1 MADAYALSI
10 VGGINGYVTVPNFTF
25 SNGVDPLAFTVE
37 FDADFRQVQG
47 THNFEAFSLNWNRYL
62 RFVRRWDGQLSLSS
76 RNINVSSSFGL
87 HSVGAVTLAETENVR
102 AKYKFVFANET
113 MTFFFNDETTPRRV
127 QSYPSAQLDLGSG
140 TLRQYH
146 HGTDPGS
153 LGHPIV
159 NIYNSKLT
167 VLNSVIEPDFTLTR
181 SMNDG
186 NVYNS
191 AGVAYGVFEDQSA
204 VQNWVRYDAPYID
217 PLQWN
222 RKLKLTT
229 QAAPA
234 SALDGFTGLITH
246 ENLPAEI
253 FTRVEKGDVYIP
265 FNGLPGGNFGDF
277 LTPVPL
283 VGNFRVE
290 LDIILR
296 PISTSS
302 FDIKLTDG
310 SGSSAGL
317 RLDTNID
324 RNANTKNQF
333 DRRSYAQYRVGSD
346 VVVDFSPY
354 YETRTTVIIERTD
367 DTVDRSDKE
376 LGTLFARWSRV
387 DQARVEF
394 YSAKVY
400 NASGILICH
409 IDAASY
415 SGSGDKIFDSVNS
428 YDMTLDNFTL
438 PAPQEFS
445 DGGGD
450 LRLCL
455 NEDGTGRLP
464 LEIVEFDEV
473 AQRAA
478 LWTRLP
484 ELSAGAE
491 VWLFYD
497 KTGESQPAVDSPFG
511 RNAVWSDY
519 EFVSHNAKVDST
531 GNHLFSSVAS
541 PLATDNF
548 GKIDGASF
556 FDDVTTN
563 NGYSSVT
570 IPATP
575 TLTPSTYKAW
585 AFNDGGSFDEILG
598 LRTSHRA
605 VLASYNSN
613 KLGLLVYGGGFWNE
627 TAGQTDFLPEQ
638 WHRVAGIVSAEQ
650 RMIVLNN
657 GNPTINNAL
666 LSGFVDSTD
675 LQIGRGWNGR
685 IAGAAWKKSIDTVEM
700 LHTEYANQSSP
711 ATFWTTGSP
720 ADTAGGG
727 GGTVSGITAFLA
739 SSTVASSVVMG
750 RIRLLAAASAS
761 TSTSTLITGT
771 VKMSAEFASATSTVS
786 LVTTAL
792 SVNGQIVSVTDTDS
806 NLAAQIGLLTG
817 FLSSNPSTSSATS
830 TMRLL
835 TTLLS
840 ETSSSSDVAAQVGY
854 LAEILSE
861 NAAISVANGMVKL
874 FADVNSTTVSQTDVF
889 TSSEIM
895 ANILSATNT
904 ASAVT
909 ATLQLF
915 SEILGQTV
923 SLSTVTGKIKL
934 PTTLFSDT
942 QAETVVSALVRH
954 FGEFAS
960 TNSSTSSMFTSN
972 LTLAQITSMVNSVS
986 NMTGVVRFLANYSS
1000 DNPSESIAV
1009 GTVGLFADA
1018 LSGNGTVSELEALV
1032 GLFGD
1037 LVSQTDN
1044 SSAVTST
1051 FSMSAN
1057 FVSETLSG
1065 TYIGSL
1071 ITGEQNS
1078 AHVISMSVSIGEH
1091 LFTGNLNRRLYTTD
1105 ITDGDA
1111 S

>member
-1 MADAYALSI
+1 MSAYLAFSGATNYVDLYQLTSPPDKIKMEWSGFVNSGLGNVQGMGKKDGTSFYIGVNNGNYIMGLGGTVLQTSGGVVIGERFTISLEVNLLLNTYEVIIDTVSTWTGSSSVSAADLMASMLSLGYVNSGGNNILKGGAFFANIYINEVLANKYDPSISAPITNQYLYDTVGGNHGKLENFSATPYVDYISAENLDEVYASDNALRINGTSGQKLNFPSVWSVGSSNFIDTDFEIEFKIKFEGGSTNTVRHFMNTSRGLFRQNDGLLLLRGIGASGELRFNFLGIETGKYYTFRVWKEAGSFNHYATVDGGGLDTQTSPIPLEIYGLGYSPEGSSDIGVAYIKLIDNITPSNSRHYDGNQPLTATEVPDLLGGTAGTLVNTPLFEPLLPVFEYTVNLQGDYTNLFTAFSANANVTTDRNIVFSVSKEDYTTGNIFVHNPNNVILRYNIKSTETDYFNGILTASHHIKAGLLIWDGNIGIVLEGMVVKGSSRSRPANSYIEFFNCFLDGELTQGALVGSNEGNLNPTKVLRCVVANYRTGADNKPVNLIDSI
-10 VGGINGYVTVPNFTF
+10 VYNCGGSFGDWGSVGNHVDTKATNVVIYRDGNAERPQIVIRAIDSNANPVNYRNVIVADNSLTTEGITSGQENIDFT
-25 SNGVDPLAFTVE
+25 GAFT
-37 FDADFRQVQG
+37 D
-47 THNFEAFSLNWNRYL
+47 
-62 RFVRRWDGQLSLSS
+62 LSAGDYRL
-76 RNINVSSSFGL
+76 
-87 HSVGAVTLAETENVR
+87 TQ
-102 AKYKFVFANET
+102 VFANA
-113 MTFFFNDETTPRRV
+113 N
-127 QSYPSAQLDLGSG
+127 
-140 TLRQYH
+140 
-146 HGTDPGS
+146 
-153 LGHPIV
+153 
-159 NIYNSKLT
+159 
-167 VLNSVIEPDFTLTR
+167 
-181 SMNDG
+181 
-186 NVYNS
+186 
-191 AGVAYGVFEDQSA
+191 
-204 VQNWVRYDAPYID
+204 
-217 PLQWN
+217 
-222 RKLKLTT
+222 
-229 QAAPA
+229 
-234 SALDGFTGLITH
+234 
-246 ENLPAEI
+246 
-253 FTRVEKGDVYIP
+253 
-265 FNGLPGGNFGDF
+265 
-277 LTPVPL
+277 L
-283 VGNFRVE
+283 VGKG
-290 LDIILR
+290 I
-296 PISTSS
+296 
-302 FDIKLTDG
+302 DG
-310 SGSSAGL
+310 S
-317 RLDTNID
+317 D
-324 RNANTKNQF
+324 
-333 DRRSYAQYRVGSD
+333 
-346 VVVDFSPY
+346 
-354 YETRTTVIIERTD
+354 
-367 DTVDRSDKE
+367 
-376 LGTLFARWSRV
+376 
-387 DQARVEF
+387 
-394 YSAKVY
+394 
-400 NASGILICH
+400 
-409 IDAASY
+409 
-415 SGSGDKIFDSVNS
+415 
-428 YDMTLDNFTL
+428 
-438 PAPQEFS
+438 
-445 DGGGD
+445 
-450 LRLCL
+450 
-455 NEDGTGRLP
+455 
-464 LEIVEFDEV
+464 
-473 AQRAA
+473 
-478 LWTRLP
+478 
-484 ELSAGAE
+484 
-491 VWLFYD
+491 
-497 KTGESQPAVDSPFG
+497 
-511 RNAVWSDY
+511 
-519 EFVSHNAKVDST
+519 
-531 GNHLFSSVAS
+531 
-541 PLATDNF
+541 
-548 GKIDGASF
+548 
-556 FDDVTTN
+556 
-563 NGYSSVT
+563 
-570 IPATP
+570 
-575 TLTPSTYKAW
+575 
-585 AFNDGGSFDEILG
+585 
-598 LRTSHRA
+598 
-605 VLASYNSN
+605 
-613 KLGLLVYGGGFWNE
+613 
-627 TAGQTDFLPEQ
+627 
-638 WHRVAGIVSAEQ
+638 IVSWAY
-650 RMIVLNN
+650 
-657 GNPTINNAL
+657 A
-666 LSGFVDSTD
+666 DS
-675 LQIGRGWNGR
+675 
-685 IAGAAWKKSIDTVEM
+685 
-700 LHTEYANQSSP
+700 
-711 ATFWTTGSP
+711 
-720 ADTAGGG
+720 

-1091 LFTGNLNRRLYTTD
+1091 LFTGNLGRRLYTTD